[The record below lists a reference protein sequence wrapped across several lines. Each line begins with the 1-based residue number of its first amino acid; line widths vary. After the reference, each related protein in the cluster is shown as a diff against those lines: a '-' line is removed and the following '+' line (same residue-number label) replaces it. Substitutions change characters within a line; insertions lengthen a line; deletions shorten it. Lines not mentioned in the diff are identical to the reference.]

1 MHIFYDEHECHVA
14 DLGKET
20 DPVITPVEIRR
31 AVSEHIGDGVLPEEA
46 RLIFDA
52 LSEDPEPQRYL
63 IVGDVETAEGR
74 ERHLFWRF
82 EDDLVSDEAIRSEEH
97 QSDVA

>member
-1 MHIFYDEHECHVA
+1 MNIFYDEREYRVA

-20 DPVITPVEIRR
+20 DPVITPPEIRR
-31 AVSEHIGDGVLPEEA
+31 AVSEHIGDGVMPEEA

-52 LSEDPEPQRYL
+52 LSEDLEPQRHL
-63 IVGDVETAEGR
+63 IVGDVETEHGP

-82 EDDLVSDEAIRSEEH
+82 DDELDTTRSEERR
-97 QSDVA
+97 SDVA